1 MKNQIVEN
9 PFLLSGYTGPELF
22 CDRAEET
29 KRLQKNI
36 ANGVNTTLFSIRR
49 MGKTGLVNHLF
60 YSLRKK
66 KISCIYID
74 LYATQNLR
82 EFTNQF
88 GSAVLKAFPERKSA
102 GKKLIDFL
110 KGLRPIIT
118 YDSLTGDPQVSFDFT
133 QPKQYEH
140 SMESIFSFLD
150 KQRTGVV
157 IAFDEFQQITFYPEK
172 NTEALLRSFIQP
184 LKNVRF
190 IFSGSSRH
198 LLSEIFSHAKRPFFA
213 STQPLQIDVIDRKIY
228 LEFIKE
234 KFKIHKRK
242 ISNEALTFIVDWTRL
257 HTFYTQVLCNR
268 IFASGLKDISVDDVK
283 IECDGLLREQEGI
296 FFQYRNLL
304 TNLQWN
310 LLEAI
315 ASEDMVYK
323 PLSRNFIEKY
333 NIGTQANVQRAIE
346 ALMQKEMIYREVA
359 DGKRFYR
366 VYDSFLARWLE
377 RKSK

>member
-1 MKNQIVEN
+1 M
-9 PFLLSGYTGPELF
+9 
-22 CDRAEET
+22 
-29 KRLQKNI
+29 
-36 ANGVNTTLFSIRR
+36 
-49 MGKTGLVNHLF
+49 
-60 YSLRKK
+60 
-66 KISCIYID
+66 
-74 LYATQNLR
+74 
-82 EFTNQF
+82 
-88 GSAVLKAFPERKSA
+88 
-102 GKKLIDFL
+102 
-110 KGLRPIIT
+110 
-118 YDSLTGDPQVSFDFT
+118 
-133 QPKQYEH
+133 
-140 SMESIFSFLD
+140 
-150 KQRTGVV
+150 
-157 IAFDEFQQITFYPEK
+157 
-172 NTEALLRSFIQP
+172 
-184 LKNVRF
+184 
-190 IFSGSSRH
+190 
-198 LLSEIFSHAKRPFFA
+198 LSEIFSHAKRPFFA

-315 ASEDMVYK
+315 ASEDKVYK
-323 PLSRNFIEKY
+323 PLSRNFIGKY

>member
-1 MKNQIVEN
+1 MADFQ
-9 PFLLSGYTGPELF
+9 
-22 CDRAEET
+22 DET
-29 KRLQKNI
+29 R
-36 ANGVNTTLFSIRR
+36 
-49 MGKTGLVNHLF
+49 
-60 YSLRKK
+60 
-66 KISCIYID
+66 
-74 LYATQNLR
+74 
-82 EFTNQF
+82 
-88 GSAVLKAFPERKSA
+88 
-102 GKKLIDFL
+102 
-110 KGLRPIIT
+110 
-118 YDSLTGDPQVSFDFT
+118 
-133 QPKQYEH
+133 
-140 SMESIFSFLD
+140 
-150 KQRTGVV
+150 
-157 IAFDEFQQITFYPEK
+157 FYPEK

-213 STQPLQIDVIDRKIY
+213 STQPMQIDVIDSKIY

-242 ISNEALTFIVDWTRL
+242 ISNEALTFIADWTRL

-268 IFASGLKDISVDDVK
+268 IFASGLKEISEDDVK
-283 IECDGLLREQEGI
+283 IECDRLLREQEGI

-315 ASEDMVYK
+315 ASEDKVYK
-323 PLSRNFIEKY
+323 PLSQNFIGKY
-333 NIGTQANVQRAIE
+333 NIGSQANVQRAIE
-346 ALMQKEMIYREVA
+346 ALMQKEMIYREVT